1 MSKESQ
7 KICPDCLEPI
17 PTKARKCIK
26 CGSFQDWRRF
36 TGQSATTLSL
46 LIALITVSTFAYNT
60 WRVQNPITGIDIS
73 TRMEQ
78 SVEILDVVNTGE
90 VPIIIKSV
98 RLALRPDPNARGT
111 DQPQTII
118 IREKLTDRELQDT
131 NLILGQISLRSA
143 GVVNPRESKALPVEY
158 VPGVEYADMMFFS
171 ILGPDVFSKIMSELN
186 VKADGLSEIPLVCE
200 YIVTYAFISKNTA
213 KADKTLA
220 VTANCRSTSRIGE
233 MHRKSFCANPSGK
246 GICSQNNSG

>member
-1 MSKESQ
+1 MSQESQ

-17 PTKARKCIK
+17 PAKARKCIK

-60 WRVQNPITGIDIS
+60 WRLQNPITGIDIS
-73 TRMEQ
+73 TRIEQ

-90 VPIIIKSV
+90 VPINIKSV
-98 RLALRPDPNARGT
+98 RLALRPDPNAKGT
-111 DQPQTII
+111 DKPQTII
-118 IREKLTDRELQDT
+118 IPGMLTDKELQFT
-131 NLILGQISLRSA
+131 NLILRQISLRSA

-158 VPGVEYADMMFFS
+158 VPGVEYADFMHFS
-171 ILGPDVFSKIMSELN
+171 ILDPDVFSKIMLELMA
-186 VKADGLSEIPLVCE
+186 KADDLSQIPLVCE
-200 YIVTYAFISKNTA
+200 YIVTYAFISKNTS
-213 KADKTLA
+213 KADQTFA

-233 MHRKSFCANPSGK
+233 QHRKYFCANSAGTD
-246 GICSQNNSG
+246 ICN